1 MQSGKMAAES
11 RYKSRVIRQYKID
24 LNRNTDG
31 DIIAWLE
38 SKDNRQG
45 YIKRLIRED
54 MAATR
59 RAARDAERGQ
69 VGILAPDG
77 VGTVG
82 GE

>member
-38 SKDNRQG
+38 GKDNRQG
-45 YIKRLIRED
+45 YIKALIRAD

-59 RAARDAERGQ
+59 MAARDGARGQ
-69 VGILAPDG
+69 GRILAQDG
-77 VGTVG
+77 GDTVE

>member
-38 SKDNRQG
+38 GKDNRQG
-45 YIKRLIRED
+45 YIKALIRAD

-59 RAARDAERGQ
+59 QAARDGAREQAR
-69 VGILAPDG
+69 ILTPNGGD
-77 VGTVG
+77 TVE

>member
-1 MQSGKMAAES
+1 MAAET

-38 SKDNRQG
+38 GKDNRQG
-45 YIKRLIRED
+45 YIKALIRAD

-59 RAARDAERGQ
+59 RTARDAARGQ
-69 VGILAPDG
+69 GQILAPDG
-77 VGTVG
+77 GDAVE

>member
-1 MQSGKMAAES
+1 MAAET

-38 SKDNRQG
+38 GKDNRQG
-45 YIKRLIRED
+45 YIKALIRAD

-59 RAARDAERGQ
+59 RAARDAARGQ
-69 VGILAPDG
+69 GRILAPDG
-77 VGTVG
+77 GDAVE

>member
-1 MQSGKMAAES
+1 MAAET

-38 SKDNRQG
+38 GKDNRQG
-45 YIKRLIRED
+45 YIKALIRAD

-59 RAARDAERGQ
+59 IAARDGARGQ
-69 VGILAPDG
+69 GRTLAPDG
-77 VGTVG
+77 GDAVE

>member
-1 MQSGKMAAES
+1 MAAES

-38 SKDNRQG
+38 GKDNRQG
-45 YIKRLIRED
+45 YIKALIRAD

-59 RAARDAERGQ
+59 QAARDAARGQ
-69 VGILAPDG
+69 GRILTPDG
-77 VGTVG
+77 GDTVE

>member
-1 MQSGKMAAES
+1 MTSSKMEAEA
-11 RYKSRVIRQYKID
+11 RYKSRVIKQCKID

-38 SKDNRQG
+38 GKDNRQG

-59 RAARDAERGQ
+59 RAAHDAARGQ
-69 VGILAPDG
+69 VGILALDG
-77 VGTVG
+77 G
-82 GE
+82 GAVEGE

>member
-1 MQSGKMAAES
+1 MQGGKMAAET

-24 LNRNTDG
+24 LNRNTDA

-38 SKDNRQG
+38 GKDNRQG
-45 YIKRLIRED
+45 YIKALIRAD

-59 RAARDAERGQ
+59 RAARDAARGQ
-69 VGILAPDG
+69 GRILAPDG
-77 VGTVG
+77 GDAVD

>member
-1 MQSGKMAAES
+1 MAAES

-38 SKDNRQG
+38 GKDNRQG

-54 MAATR
+54 IAATR
-59 RAARDAERGQ
+59 MAACDGARLMASNDRA
-69 VGILAPDG
+69 DG
-77 VGTVG
+77 A
-82 GE
+82 